1 VRLLLLTI
9 PDKLSDI
16 LNIIKNISFFDYVD
30 IACVS
35 ILFYFLYKFI
45 KERRAGKLAV
55 GVLFLFGLQ
64 IVSSVFDMY
73 VLQFLLQNIFQV
85 GIITLVILFQPEIRS
100 VLEKVGATPL
110 KSFKSIGETKD
121 SAAVGNMIAEVT
133 SAVCDF
139 AESKTGALIVFERD
153 TRLGDVIATGT
164 TVDAYPASFLI
175 KNIFF
180 NKAPM
185 HDGAMI
191 IRDSRVYAAGCLLP
205 LSNNP
210 DIIKDLGTRHRAGIG
225 ISENSDAVVIIVS
238 EETGVI
244 SSAVEGK
251 LIRGYDGDSLSAFLR
266 GELAREDEN
275 FHKKFNIISRVK
287 EMTVDAHGEKAE
299 KKESK

>member
-1 VRLLLLTI
+1 MRILLLTI
-9 PDKLSDI
+9 PDKLTDI
-16 LNIIKNISFFDYVD
+16 FNIIKNISFFDYVD

-55 GVLFLFGLQ
+55 GVLFLLGLQ

-110 KSFKSIGETKD
+110 KSFKSIGETRD
-121 SAAVGNMIAEVT
+121 TAAVGNMIAEVT
-133 SAVCDF
+133 SAACDF

-251 LIRGYDGDSLSAFLR
+251 LVRGYNSETLSAFLR
-266 GELAREDEN
+266 AELMSEDEN
-275 FHKKFNIISRVK
+275 FRKKFNIISRVK
-287 EMTVDAHGEKAE
+287 EKTADVHGDKADR
-299 KKESK
+299 KESK